1 MNILQLEDTIKGLP
15 DEALM
20 QQVQQPS
27 GEVPQYL
34 VISEIQRRADMRK
47 RHQEQAQEQPQ
58 GTVADQVVQEG
69 IASMAPPPSQM
80 QQAMNPVAPQMMYG
94 GGVVRM
100 EEGGEAQNSESDSG
114 ALEWLADLYTDP
126 DGTVDWSRVASHAA
140 TVGLFGLGPLGWAG
154 RGILTGLKY
163 GPKAIGAA
171 RRAYSAY
178 KRAPDR
184 TIPII
189 KRSIERNVSRPVAAP
204 FKKHPR
210 LTKAGIGSLILGA
223 EHDLLPFVGTD
234 EATQVGR
241 EVSEGVNLT
250 PEEENLLATKGI
262 NRNDYLDWK
271 RSQRGKYGGGVIG
284 MQDLG
289 VVPNSSDDAARSIEA
304 YEAYKDSLRQQAL
317 AEEEKTRLAQAQAE
331 KDRLAALADNA
342 GPQGDS
348 DPNLYDTDALL
359 RELSGLRGT
368 EIPTVDYS
376 GLIAASEERQ
386 READERANRLAGGLA
401 IAKLG
406 AGIAGGDLSGGIG
419 QATEIARE
427 THQDAAESREREQMI
442 REAYELKI
450 LEAPSIAARAKLEQ
464 DVNLLVKISDVLRT
478 MSVEKNEALR
488 YLQSLDPT
496 LIRKTSRAYMKEQ
509 KLLGKPVTEAQ
520 ALQEAIR
527 RLAPAS
533 VLEAVGPFGGGAK
546 SSVGTQQNGRYI
558 VEAE

>member
-69 IASMAPPPSQM
+69 IAGMAPPPSQM
-80 QQAMNPVAPQMMYG
+80 QQAMNPVAPPQMDVGAPQMMYG

-114 ALEWLADLYTDP
+114 LLEWLADIYTDP
-126 DGTVDWSRVASHAA
+126 DGTVDWSRVASHGA
-140 TVGLFGLGPLGWAG
+140 TLGLFGLGPLGWAG
-154 RGILTGLKY
+154 KGILTGLKY

-210 LTKAGIGSLILGA
+210 LIKAGIGSLVLGA
-223 EHDLLPFVGTD
+223 EHDLLPFGGTD
-234 EATQVGR
+234 EATPVGR
-241 EVSEGVNLT
+241 EVSDVGGESALSATELEITNSPEFQEWYEQQGRGSFGGGVVRMNQGRGTPTSEDVADFLKSQQPDGGEGNARAVNLT
-250 PEEENLLATKGI
+250 P
-262 NRNDYLDWK
+262 D
-271 RSQRGKYGGGVIG
+271 
-284 MQDLG
+284 
-289 VVPNSSDDAARSIEA
+289 
-304 YEAYKDSLRQQAL
+304 
-317 AEEEKTRLAQAQAE
+317 
-331 KDRLAALADNA
+331 A

-406 AGIAGGDLSGGIG
+406 AGIAGGDLPGGIG

-464 DVNLLVKISDVLRT
+464 DMNLLVKISGVLGAK
-478 MSVEKNEALR
+478 SVGRNEAIR
-488 YLQSLDPT
+488 FISRLDPT
-496 LIRKTSRAYMKEQ
+496 MVRKVMNQLQ
-509 KLLGKPVTEAQ
+509 KDNPNKSHAEIWKL
-520 ALQEAIR
+520 AI
-527 RLAPAS
+527 
-533 VLEAVGPFGGGAK
+533 LELDPGGILKSLGAK
-546 SSVGTQQNGRYI
+546 SSVETQQKGRYI